1 MDYGGDWIRMDSNFD
16 NIWNGMSTMFKISIT
31 EGWLD
36 IMWHLIDS
44 VDEGKIPVRDT

>member
-16 NIWNGMSTMFKISIT
+16 NIFHAIVTMFKVAMT

-36 IMWHLIDS
+36 IMWRGIDS
-44 VDEGKIPVRDT
+44 